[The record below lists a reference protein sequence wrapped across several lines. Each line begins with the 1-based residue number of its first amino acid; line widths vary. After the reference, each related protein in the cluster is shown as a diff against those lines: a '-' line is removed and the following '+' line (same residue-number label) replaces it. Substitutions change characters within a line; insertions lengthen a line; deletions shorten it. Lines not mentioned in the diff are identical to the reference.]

1 MNDELANWH
10 QNRKTHISDFL
21 SWLRRS
27 WAMLLR
33 DLSCPL
39 VSIHVRHIK
48 TSSFH
53 FGDQNEWGSR
63 VLTSR
68 RAKPASEEL
77 QWRRSSVGAQIRAV
91 HHKDRSYNRDC
102 TYKHHKFWWTLLLSL
117 HSKLMVSPSVSLPIR
132 KLNYRT
138 TPYSFANHKTGDKV
152 EYSLISAYVKH
163 WAHSSLYELETVQ
176 SIRVHDDS
184 RVINGDTLIILI
196 FLRSRAADL
205 KIIEFA
211 GPLI

>member
-1 MNDELANWH
+1 MTAAFMSYAIAWF
-10 QNRKTHISDFL
+10 IL
-21 SWLRRS
+21 SLGFH
-27 WAMLLR
+27 
-33 DLSCPL
+33 
-39 VSIHVRHIK
+39 HVRHIK

-117 HSKLMVSPSVSLPIR
+117 HSKLMLTPSVSLPIR

-184 RVINGDTLIILI
+184 RVINGTHTLSWYSFVAEQLI
-196 FLRSRAADL
+196 LRS
-205 KIIEFA
+205 
-211 GPLI
+211 